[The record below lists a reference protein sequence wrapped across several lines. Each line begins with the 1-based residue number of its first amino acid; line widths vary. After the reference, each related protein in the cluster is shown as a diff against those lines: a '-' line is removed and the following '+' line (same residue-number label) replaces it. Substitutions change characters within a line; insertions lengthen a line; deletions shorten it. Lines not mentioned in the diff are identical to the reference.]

1 MAGCGGGGG
10 GGSSSG
16 GGTGTG
22 GGGSGGGG
30 GGSGSASPTY
40 TPGVFEPS
48 SNFVDRCAMPRP
60 GTSDRS
66 GSIVLENFWL
76 RSWSNELYLW
86 YDEIQDRNPYNYND
100 NLDYFELLKTNEL
113 TPSGAP
119 KDQFHFTYDTA
130 EYQQLVNSGA
140 EVQYGAEFVILR
152 GAPPRDIRIAFVQA
166 GSPAANAGL
175 ARGTRILAID
185 GVDVAN
191 GSDVDTLNDG
201 LFPSN
206 AGESHT
212 FRVRDLGSSTERNV
226 TLTAQTV
233 AVNPVQQSSVLDVNG
248 DKVGYLHLTT
258 FGVVT
263 AEEQLIDAMTQFSNE
278 GVTDLVV
285 DLRYNGGG
293 FLDIS
298 AELGYMIAG
307 PDQIGNAFYEELV
320 FNDKYPNTNP
330 VTGEALTPTPFHS
343 TSQGFSVNQGQPLPD
358 LDLERVYF
366 LSQSG
371 TCSASESVINA
382 LRGIDVEVVL
392 VGGTTCGKPYGFY
405 GTDNCGTTYFSIQFR
420 GENAK
425 GFGDYADGF
434 IPVTGTPTRQSEI
447 QGCVV
452 GDDFGHL
459 LGDPDEA
466 MLRAALNY
474 RATGSCSGV
483 ATTMSASARLA
494 PQTVEDPQLF
504 MAGSDR
510 YNTLDPNSLYAS
522 EAVRERLRRNLV
534 RDMTLNRPLSDADI
548 ESLRKEELE

>member
-1 MAGCGGGGG
+1 MASLVAGCGGGGG

-16 GGTGTG
+16 GGTTG

-30 GGSGSASPTY
+30 GGSGSSGPTY

-48 SNFVDRCAMPRP
+48 SQFVDRCAMPRP

-66 GSIVLENFWL
+66 GSVVLENFWL

-86 YDEIQDRNPYNYND
+86 YDEIQDRNPYNYSD
-100 NLDYFELLKTNEL
+100 KLDYFALLKTDEL

-119 KDQFHFTYDTA
+119 KDQFHFSYDTA
-130 EYQQLVNSGA
+130 EYQQLVNSG
-140 EVQYGAEFVILR
+140 EDVQYGAEFVIIR
-152 GAPPRDIRIAFVQA
+152 GTPPRDIRIAFVQEN
-166 GSPAANAGL
+166 SPAANAGL
-175 ARGTRILAID
+175 TRGTRILAID

-191 GSDVDTLNDG
+191 GNDVDTLNDG
-201 LFPSN
+201 LFPST

-212 FRVRDLGSSTERNV
+212 FLVRDLATNAERTV

-233 AVNPVQQSSVLDVNG
+233 AVDPVQQSTVLDVDG

-263 AEEQLIDAMTQFSNE
+263 AEEQLIEAMQDFSDE

-298 AELGYMIAG
+298 SELGYMIAG
-307 PDQIGNAFYEELV
+307 PDQIGNAFYEQLV

-366 LSQSG
+366 LSQAG
-371 TCSASESVINA
+371 TCSASESVINS
-382 LRGIDVEVVL
+382 LLGIDVEVVL

-434 IPVTGTPTRQSEI
+434 IPVTGAPTRQSEI

-474 RATGSCSGV
+474 RATGSCSGA
-483 ATTMSASARLA
+483 ATTTTASSRLA
-494 PQTVEDPQLF
+494 PESVEDPQLF
-504 MAGSDR
+504 MAGVDR
-510 YNTLDPNSLYAS
+510 YNLRDPNSLYAS
-522 EAVRERLRRNLV
+522 EAFRERLV
-534 RDMTLNRPLSDADI
+534 RKQLREMTLNRPLTA
-548 ESLRKEELE
+548 EEKERLQ